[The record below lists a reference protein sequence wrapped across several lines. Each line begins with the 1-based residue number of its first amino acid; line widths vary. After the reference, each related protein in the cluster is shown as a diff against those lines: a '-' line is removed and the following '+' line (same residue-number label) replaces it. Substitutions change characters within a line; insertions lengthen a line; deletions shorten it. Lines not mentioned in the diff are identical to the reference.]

1 MKNKDRVVIKDYFL
15 SVLCSGAIA
24 ALIVMVFIPILLY
37 TIGRQIGE
45 GIPVFSVF
53 FSGTLESIAVVEVIT
68 HIVLGALVLQYMRL
82 YMFMGLTRDRA
93 FLRMML
99 VEGMTLILTFLCL
112 AVIGTISGLIAGT
125 LEFSSMLLTCLY
137 ITLACTLMFGVGCVS
152 SALSTTC
159 RPPLSVAVV
168 VLFLIFMSWL
178 YEKASNM
185 VSTSFVLDD
194 GLHVI
199 FSPTSYNTEAIMA
212 FVFGVI
218 MTAIAYVIY
227 KLPISQMKSTS
238 IN

>member
-1 MKNKDRVVIKDYFL
+1 
-15 SVLCSGAIA
+15 
-24 ALIVMVFIPILLY
+24 
-37 TIGRQIGE
+37 
-45 GIPVFSVF
+45 
-53 FSGTLESIAVVEVIT
+53 
-68 HIVLGALVLQYMRL
+68 
-82 YMFMGLTRDRA
+82 MGLTRDRA
-93 FLRMML
+93 FLKMMM
-99 VEGMTLILTFLCL
+99 VEGLTLLLTFVFLL
-112 AVIGTISGLIAGT
+112 AAGVISGLISKT
-125 LEFSSMLLTCLY
+125 LVFSDLLLTCLY
-137 ITLACTLMFGVGCVS
+137 ITFTCAFMFGVGCVS

-185 VSTSFVLDD
+185 VSTNFVLDD